1 MVFSRIRWSTQQEIH
16 QMGYI
21 QIWPLTESDG
31 EQVALEDLVA
41 KDRDPAPGSFSR
53 SFKATLKGT
62 CRNR

>member
-1 MVFSRIRWSTQQEIH
+1 MEHPARNA

-41 KDRDPAPGSFSR
+41 KDPMSKLTGPYLIPFYRVLNFYISY
-53 SFKATLKGT
+53 
-62 CRNR
+62 